1 MLNIHDFSLISDLIL
16 KKIETMKWIEVKVI
30 FNCAAKELATDLIS
44 NIFYELGLKG
54 VVVEDSDLKPIE
66 EWENTDKVRPADMAV
81 IGYIPENKHCR
92 KHLRIVKERL
102 TGLEKECGIFSKII
116 CRTIDEQDWSESW
129 KKFFHPLK
137 ITKRIVIKPSWQTY
151 NANWD
156 DIVIEIDPGM
166 AFGTGTHPTT
176 ALCISMIEKY
186 MKKGDKFLDIGT
198 GSGILMI
205 AAAKLGAQQV
215 CGIDNDEVAIDIA
228 KKNLLLNGI
237 DSKNFKLMT
246 GNLTD
251 KLNERFHFVAANILT
266 ETIMVL
272 LDSVKSVLKKK
283 SVFICSG
290 IIEKNK
296 DKVVEKMV
304 ASGFEIADILKQE
317 EWVSIAGI
325 L

>member
-1 MLNIHDFSLISDLIL
+1 
-16 KKIETMKWIEVKVI
+16 MKWIEVKVI
-30 FNCAAKELATDLIS
+30 FNCTAKELATDLIS

-54 VVVEDSDLKPIE
+54 VVVEDSDIIPIE
-66 EWENTDKVRPADMAV
+66 EWENADKIRPADMAV
-81 IGYIPENKHCR
+81 IGYIPENKHSR
-92 KHLRIVKERL
+92 KHLRIIKEKL
-102 TGLEKECGIFSKII
+102 TELEKECGIFFKII

-137 ITKRIVIKPSWQTY
+137 ITKRIVIKPSWEDY
-151 NANWD
+151 DANLD
-156 DIVIEIDPGM
+156 DIVVEIDPGM
-166 AFGTGTHPTT
+166 AFGTGTHQTT
-176 ALCISMIEKY
+176 VLCISMIEKY

-205 AAAKLGAQQV
+205 AAAKLGAQSV
-215 CGIDNDEVAIDIA
+215 YGIDNDEVATDIA

-237 DSKNFKLMT
+237 ENKNFKIRP
-246 GNLTD
+246 GNLID
-251 KLNERFHFVAANILT
+251 RVNERFDFVVANILT

-272 LDSVKSVLKKK
+272 LDSVKNVLKKK

-296 DKVVEKMV
+296 DQVVEKMI
-304 ASGFEIADILKQE
+304 ASGFKIEDILKQE

-325 L
+325 FS

>member
-1 MLNIHDFSLISDLIL
+1 
-16 KKIETMKWIEVKVI
+16 MKWIEVKVI
-30 FNCAAKELATDLIS
+30 FDCAAKELATDLIS
-44 NIFYELGLKG
+44 NIFYDLGLKG
-54 VVVEDSDLKPIE
+54 VVVEDPDIKPIE
-66 EWENTDKVRPADMAV
+66 EWGNADEIRPADIAV
-81 IGYIPENKHCR
+81 TGYIPEDKQCR
-92 KHLRIVKERL
+92 KHLKVIKEKL
-102 TGLEKECGIFSKII
+102 IELEKKCGIFSKRI

-129 KKFFHPLK
+129 KIFFHPIK
-137 ITKRIVIKPSWQTY
+137 ITKRIVIKPSWQDY
-151 NANWD
+151 DADPD
-156 DIVIEIDPGM
+156 DIVVEIDPGM

-186 MKKGDKFLDIGT
+186 MKPGDKFLDIGT

-205 AAAKLGAQQV
+205 AAARLGAQKV
-215 CGIDNDEVAIDIA
+215 CGIDNDEIAIDIA
-228 KKNLLLNGI
+228 EKNLLLNGI
-237 DSKNFKLMT
+237 ENKIFKVMT
-246 GNLTD
+246 GSLTD
-251 KLNERFHFVAANILT
+251 KVSEKFDFVAANILT

-272 LDSVKSVLKKK
+272 LDSIKSILKKK

-325 L
+325 WQTTI

>member
-1 MLNIHDFSLISDLIL
+1 MSGLIL
-16 KKIETMKWIEVKVI
+16 NKNKIMKWIEVKVA
-30 FNCAAKELATDLIS
+30 FNCTTKELATDLVS
-44 NIFYELGLKG
+44 NIFYDLGLKG
-54 VVVEDSDLKPIE
+54 VVVEDSDIKPVE
-66 EWENTDKVRPADMAV
+66 EWGDTDKISPADIAV
-81 IGYIPENKHCR
+81 TGYIPENKQSR
-92 KHLRIVKERL
+92 IHLRIIKEKL
-102 TGLEKECGIFSKII
+102 IGLEKECSIFSKSI

-129 KKFFHPLK
+129 KEFFHPLK
-137 ITKRIVIKPSWQTY
+137 ITKRIVIKPSWQDY
-151 NANWD
+151 DANPD
-156 DIVIEIDPGM
+156 DVVIEIDPGM

-176 ALCISMIEKY
+176 VLCISMIEKY
-186 MKKGDKFLDIGT
+186 MKTGDKFLDIGT

-205 AAAKLGAQQV
+205 AAAKLGAQKV
-215 CGIDNDEVAIDIA
+215 CGIDNDEFAIDIA

-237 DSKNFKLMT
+237 DSKNFKVMT

-251 KLNERFHFVAANILT
+251 KVDEEFDFVAANILT
-266 ETIMVL
+266 DTIMVL

-283 SVFICSG
+283 SVFVCSG

-304 ASGFEIADILKQE
+304 TSSFEIGDILKQE

>member
-1 MLNIHDFSLISDLIL
+1 
-16 KKIETMKWIEVKVI
+16 MKWIEIRVI
-30 FNCAAKELATDLIS
+30 FDCTAKELATDLIS
-44 NIFYELGLKG
+44 NIFYDLGLKG
-54 VVVEDSDLKPIE
+54 VVVEDPDIEPVE
-66 EWENTDKVRPADMAV
+66 EWGNANEIRPVDIAV
-81 IGYIPENKHCR
+81 TGYIPEDKQSR
-92 KHLRIVKERL
+92 KHLAIIKEKL
-102 TGLEKECGIFSKII
+102 IGLEKECAIFSKST

-137 ITKRIVIKPSWQTY
+137 ITKRIVIKPSWQDYDT
-151 NANWD
+151 NSD
-156 DIVIEIDPGM
+156 DVVIEIDPGM

-176 ALCISMIEKY
+176 VLCISMIEKY
-186 MKKGDKFLDIGT
+186 MKPGDKFLDIGT

-205 AAAKLGAQQV
+205 AAAKLGAQKV
-215 CGIDNDEVAIDIA
+215 CGVDNDEFAIDIA
-228 KKNLLLNGI
+228 EKNLLLNGI
-237 DSKNFKLMT
+237 ENKNFKVMT

-251 KLNERFHFVAANILT
+251 KVDVKFDFVAANILT

-296 DKVVEKMV
+296 ERVSEKMIS
-304 ASGFEIADILKQE
+304 SGFKIIEIREKE
-317 EWVSIAGI
+317 EWVSLAGI

>member
-1 MLNIHDFSLISDLIL
+1 
-16 KKIETMKWIEVKVI
+16 MKWIEIKVI
-30 FNCAAKELATDLIS
+30 FDCTAKELATDLIS
-44 NIFYELGLKG
+44 NIFYDLGLKG
-54 VVVEDSDLKPIE
+54 VVVEDPDIKPVE
-66 EWENTDKVRPADMAV
+66 EWENTDAIRPADIAV
-81 IGYIPENKHCR
+81 TGYIPENKQSQ
-92 KHLRIVKERL
+92 KHLKIIEEKL
-102 TGLEKECGIFSKII
+102 IGLEKECGIFSKSI
-116 CRTIDEQDWSESW
+116 CRKIDEQDWSESW

-137 ITKRIVIKPSWQTY
+137 ITKKIVIKPSWQDY
-151 NANWD
+151 DANFG

-198 GSGILMI
+198 GSGILML
-205 AAAKLGAQQV
+205 AAAKLGAQKV

-228 KKNLLLNGI
+228 EKNLLLNGI
-237 DSKNFKLMT
+237 DSKNFKVMT

-251 KLNERFHFVAANILT
+251 QLNDRFDFVAANILT

-283 SVFICSG
+283 SIFICSG

-296 DKVVEKMV
+296 DKVAEKMV
-304 ASGFEIADILKQE
+304 ASGFEVIEIREKE
-317 EWVSIAGI
+317 EWVSLAGI
-325 L
+325 FS

>member
-1 MLNIHDFSLISDLIL
+1 V
-16 KKIETMKWIEVKVI
+16 KWIEVKVI
-30 FNCAAKELATDLIS
+30 FDCTSKELATDLIS
-44 NIFYELGLKG
+44 NIFYDLGLKG
-54 VVVEDSDLKPIE
+54 VVVEDPDIKPVE
-66 EWENTDKVRPADMAV
+66 KWKNTDELRQDDIAV
-81 IGYIPENKHCR
+81 TGYIPENKQS
-92 KHLRIVKERL
+92 RINLKIIKEKL
-102 TGLEKECGIFSKII
+102 IGLEKKCGIFSKSI

-129 KKFFHPLK
+129 KEFFHPLK
-137 ITKRIVIKPSWQTY
+137 ITKRIVIKPSWQDY
-151 NANWD
+151 DANPD
-156 DIVIEIDPGM
+156 DIVIELDPGM

-176 ALCISMIEKY
+176 TLCISMIEKY
-186 MKKGDKFLDIGT
+186 IKKGDKFLDIGT

-205 AAAKLGAQQV
+205 AAAKLGAQKV

-237 DSKNFKLMT
+237 DSQNFKLMT

-251 KLNERFHFVAANILT
+251 KVDEKFDFVAANILK

-272 LDSVKSVLKKK
+272 LDTVKSVLKNK

-304 ASGFEIADILKQE
+304 VSGFEVIGIREKE
-317 EWVSIAGI
+317 EWVSLAGALNI
-325 L
+325 TGYYL